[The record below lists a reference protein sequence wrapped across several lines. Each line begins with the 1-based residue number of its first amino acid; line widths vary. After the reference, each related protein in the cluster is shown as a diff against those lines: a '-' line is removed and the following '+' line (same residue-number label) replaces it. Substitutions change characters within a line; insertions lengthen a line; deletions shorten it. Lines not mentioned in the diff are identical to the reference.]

1 MNKEKMTGN
10 NKMLILQESQT
21 VEFKKIWKD
30 EYLKTI
36 CAFANTDGGSLYISV
51 TDDGLIYDLEDIKDL
66 VEILPNK
73 INNRL
78 GILVDL
84 LVRQQENKKYIEIK
98 VAKTF
103 APVSYHGKF
112 YKRSGSNTL
121 ELNGSNLTNF
131 LLHKY
136 GKTWD
141 DVAVEEFTLDE
152 IDLLTIK
159 KFKLLAKDR
168 IPNIDKEDD
177 LQELLKKLNLYDG
190 KYLKRA
196 AILLFAKDPQKY
208 FIQSHSKIGRF
219 LSETDI
225 QSSDIIEGNL
235 IDQVDKIMDVL
246 RLKYL
251 KAYISYEGMHRR
263 EKLEYPYDALKEA
276 VINALIHRDYSNT
289 SNLQIKV
296 YDERLVMYNGAT
308 LSQEVPIER
317 FGKPHQS
324 KPFNPT
330 IASVFYK
337 AGFIENWGKGT
348 LNIIDECVEYGLPI
362 PTFEYEWTAVR
373 TTFYK
378 TKLTTQE
385 TTQETAQ
392 ETAQENTKEKILELL
407 RQNPKY
413 TKSDLMQIL
422 DKADG
427 TIKEHL
433 SNLKKEGKLK
443 RVGSTKSGYWEVNN
457 DK

>member
-1 MNKEKMTGN
+1 MSGN

-21 VEFKKIWKD
+21 LEFKKIWKD

-36 CAFANTDGGSLYISV
+36 CAFANTD
-51 TDDGLIYDLEDIKDL
+51 
-66 VEILPNK
+66 
-73 INNRL
+73 
-78 GILVDL
+78 
-84 LVRQQENKKYIEIK
+84 
-98 VAKTF
+98 
-103 APVSYHGKF
+103 
-112 YKRSGSNTL
+112 
-121 ELNGSNLTNF
+121 
-131 LLHKY
+131 

-443 RVGSTKSGYWEVNN
+443 RVGSTKSGSWEVNN